1 MATKAPRVVTGKVR
15 FSYPN
20 VFVPVD
26 KGDGKTP
33 KYSVSIIIPKSDKET
48 IAKINK
54 AFEEAKANSASYFGG
69 TVPKLLKGGL
79 RDGDL
84 EKEDDAYAGSM
95 FINANTAKKPGVVDA
110 DMNAII
116 DADEFYS
123 GCYGRA
129 AIEFFP
135 YNIEGSKGIACG
147 LGNVQ
152 KLEDGERLGG
162 GGVSAAVDFAV

>member
-1 MATKAPRVVTGKVR
+1 MQP
-15 FSYPN
+15 
-20 VFVPVD
+20 
-26 KGDGKTP
+26 
-33 KYSVSIIIPKSDKET
+33 
-48 IAKINK
+48 
-54 AFEEAKANSASYFGG
+54 
-69 TVPKLLKGGL
+69 
-79 RDGDL
+79 
-84 EKEDDAYAGSM
+84 
-95 FINANTAKKPGVVDA
+95 
-110 DMNAII
+110 II

-135 YNIEGSKGIACG
+135 YNMEGSKGIACG